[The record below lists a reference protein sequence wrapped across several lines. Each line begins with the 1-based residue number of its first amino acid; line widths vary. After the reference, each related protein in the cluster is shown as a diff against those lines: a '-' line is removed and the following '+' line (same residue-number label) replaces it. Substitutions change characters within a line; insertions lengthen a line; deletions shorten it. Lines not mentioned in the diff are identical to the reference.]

1 MFKCFSFIFLTP
13 FSFSLIE
20 QPVENPKRD
29 NFSFCIITNKSKHN
43 PFFSI
48 LHTQTQLSFVKKGFL
63 LQNLLFLCLGLGWP
77 QDPSAWG
84 NSSALRSLTAF
95 SSNLSMRA
103 AIAPTALGQLMYS
116 IFTVLYF
123 IGGKANVVGV
133 VWAFHRL

>member
-20 QPVENPKRD
+20 QPVENPKS
-29 NFSFCIITNKSKHN
+29 NVIILVFALS
-43 PFFSI
+43 PIS
-48 LHTQTQLSFVKKGFL
+48 LHTHKHSYL
-63 LQNLLFLCLGLGWP
+63 LQKRIFAILFFLCLGLGWP

-103 AIAPTALGQLMYS
+103 AIAPTALGQHMYS
-116 IFTVLYF
+116 IFHKFSILNSMSTFLSIKSFSKVNIVSF
-123 IGGKANVVGV
+123 S
-133 VWAFHRL
+133 FF

>member
-20 QPVENPKRD
+20 QPVENPKS
-29 NFSFCIITNKSKHN
+29 NVIILVFALS
-43 PFFSI
+43 PIS
-48 LHTQTQLSFVKKGFL
+48 LHTHKHSYL
-63 LQNLLFLCLGLGWP
+63 LQKRIFAILFFLCLGLGWP